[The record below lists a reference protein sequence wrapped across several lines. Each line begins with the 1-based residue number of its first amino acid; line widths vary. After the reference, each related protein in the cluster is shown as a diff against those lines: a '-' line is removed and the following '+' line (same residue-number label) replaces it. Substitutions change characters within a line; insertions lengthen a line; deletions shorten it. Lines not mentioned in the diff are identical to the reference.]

1 MGFELN
7 LPELFNA
14 ADYFVDRNVR
24 EGHGSKVAVIC
35 QDRQIT
41 YRQVQDGVNRVGN
54 GLRALNVRMEERVAL
69 LLMDTEIYPMAF
81 FGAIKIG
88 AVPINLNT
96 LMRPKDYLYFCN
108 DSRAR
113 VLIVSAAL
121 LENIDTIR
129 AELMFL
135 EHIIVVDG
143 QGNPDDINFDSWFAA
158 QSAELECAPT
168 TPCDACFWLYS
179 SGSTGQPKGT
189 VHLQHDMVFAAQTYG
204 KQVLQVQE
212 DDVCF
217 SAAKLF
223 FAYGLGNGLYFP
235 FRAGAT
241 TILHPGK
248 GSRKNNCGVSHP
260 IFGPSFAAPQ
270 SRNPRRRTEA
280 TPRISLNRSGETW
293 PKSGREKCLHDSVRV
308 TPVHRTYSCASP

>member
-189 VHLQHDMVFAAQTYG
+189 VHLQHDMVFAAETYG

-212 DDVCF
+212 DDICF

-235 FRAGAT
+235 FSVGAT
-241 TILHPGK
+241 AVYHPGRPTPDAMYEII
-248 GSRKNNCGVSHP
+248 SAHGVS
-260 IFGPSFAAPQ
+260 IFYGVPTLFGAMLT
-270 SRNPRRRTEA
+270 TEG
-280 TPRISLNRSGETW
+280 SLGNVKICVSAGEAL
-293 PKSGREKCLHDSVRV
+293 PPEIFKR
-308 TPVHRTYSCASP
+308 